1 MIPID
6 VDKKTA
12 RMPWGG
18 AETGAEGGAD
28 TAVRDAG
35 VEFPLN
41 CFFGQM
47 GVAPAPNKGE
57 LELPSSTFTFPSVME
72 IRPLTSCLF
81 TLNNRNAVLD
91 QAG

>member
-28 TAVRDAG
+28 TAVRDTG

-57 LELPSSTFTFPSVME
+57 LHLLFPSVYGNWG
-72 IRPLTSCLF
+72 LTSCLF

>member
-6 VDKKTA
+6 VDKRTA

-18 AETGAEGGAD
+18 AETGAEEGAD
-28 TAVRDAG
+28 TAVRDKG

-57 LELPSSTFTFPSVME
+57 LHFYSLPY
-72 IRPLTSCLF
+72 RQ
-81 TLNNRNAVLD
+81 LNH
-91 QAG
+91 

>member
-18 AETGAEGGAD
+18 AEEGAEGGAD
-28 TAVRDAG
+28 TAVRDTG

-47 GVAPAPNKGE
+47 GVAPAPNKG
-57 LELPSSTFTFPSVME
+57 
-72 IRPLTSCLF
+72 
-81 TLNNRNAVLD
+81 
-91 QAG
+91 

>member
-6 VDKKTA
+6 VDKRTA

-18 AETGAEGGAD
+18 AETGAEGAAD
-28 TAVRDAG
+28 TAVRDTG

-57 LELPSSTFTFPSVME
+57 SYICISFRTGNWG
-72 IRPLTSCLF
+72 LTSCLF

>member
-1 MIPID
+1 MIPVD

-18 AETGAEGGAD
+18 AD
-28 TAVRDAG
+28 TAVRDTG

-57 LELPSSTFTFPSVME
+57 LHFYSLPY
-72 IRPLTSCLF
+72 RQ
-81 TLNNRNAVLD
+81 LNH
-91 QAG
+91 

>member
-18 AETGAEGGAD
+18 AEGQGAEGGAD
-28 TAVRDAG
+28 TAVRDTG

-57 LELPSSTFTFPSVME
+57 LHFYFLPY
-72 IRPLTSCLF
+72 RK
-81 TLNNRNAVLD
+81 LD
-91 QAG
+91 Q

>member
-18 AETGAEGGAD
+18 AETGAEEGAD
-28 TAVRDAG
+28 TAVRDKG

-57 LELPSSTFTFPSVME
+57 LHLHFLPY
-72 IRPLTSCLF
+72 RQ
-81 TLNNRNAVLD
+81 LNH
-91 QAG
+91 

>member
-6 VDKKTA
+6 VDTNTA
-12 RMPWGG
+12 TMPWGG
-18 AETGAEGGAD
+18 AEEGAEGAD
-28 TAVRDAG
+28 TAVRDEG

-57 LELPSSTFTFPSVME
+57 LHLHSLPYGQ
-72 IRPLTSCLF
+72 
-81 TLNNRNAVLD
+81 LN
-91 QAG
+91 